1 MASEQDIDSPALMAP
16 FSHIDMQFFQD
27 LNMDSAEYQ
36 FMFQTPNDNSLSTEP
51 VPNDKLS
58 DSVYP
63 LLDGNQD
70 LPPETLGATGD
81 MDPYLLQHY
90 QTDDHGTLKFKQLA
104 IRSVNSDPPVQFLIP
119 HASLFMQS
127 RQEAGHQP
135 IRTSDARQQ
144 LEKTI
149 PQNIGNNLIRLYH
162 KFIAPHYPIFSEE
175 SPPDPAKSSPSL
187 LAAIYSISL
196 PFAMYDDQLCIDMA
210 YDPPNAKNL
219 AGLINTSVASEIHSP
234 TIATVQTLLL
244 LVVRP
249 SFNPLVSDSSY
260 RWTNMGTLVSAAM
273 NIGLHLDPT
282 TWSIP
287 LAQAYAR
294 RRLSFFVYALD
305 KWLAA
310 SLGRTLYINR
320 SNWLVDELSV
330 EDRHGSSLD
339 AAQWSHIMTYSA
351 ITTHLATILDRL

>member
-1 MASEQDIDSPALMAP
+1 MAPERVTGSPASIGP
-16 FSHIDMQFFQD
+16 FSNIDMQFFQD
-27 LNMDSAEYQ
+27 LNIDNAEYQ
-36 FMFQTPNDNSLSTEP
+36 FMFQTPNNNSLTMKTGSADNP
-51 VPNDKLS
+51 SGSL
-58 DSVYP
+58 YP

-70 LPPETLGATGD
+70 LPPEILGATGD
-81 MDPYLLQHY
+81 MDPYLLRHY

-104 IRSVNSDPPVQFLIP
+104 IRSVSRNPPVQFLIS

-135 IRTSDARQQ
+135 VRTSDARQQ

-149 PQNIGNNLIRLYH
+149 PQNIGKTLIRLYQR
-162 KFIAPHYPIFSEE
+162 FIAPHYPIFSEE
-175 SPPDPAKSSPSL
+175 SLPDPVMSSPCL

-210 YDPPNAKNL
+210 YDSPNAKNL
-219 AGLINTSVASEIHSP
+219 AGLINTGLASDIHSP

-249 SFNPLVSDSSY
+249 SSNPLVSDSSY
-260 RWTNMGTLVSAAM
+260 RWTNMGMLVSSAI
-273 NIGLHLDPT
+273 NIGLQLDPT
-282 TWSIP
+282 HWNIP

-294 RRLSFFVYALD
+294 RRLSFYIYALD

-310 SLGRTLYINR
+310 SLGKTPYISR
-320 SNWLVDELSV
+320 SNWLVDELTV
-330 EDRHGSSLD
+330 EDSHSSSLD
-339 AAQWSHIMTYSA
+339 DSQWTHIMTFSA
-351 ITTHLATILDRL
+351 ITTHLAESLDRL